1 VNVVRLDILSD
12 PGREA
17 AVKYDVHAVPTFLIF
32 DEEGTMIARQVG
44 LPNRKEIKTLVLGD
58 RSQ

>member
-1 VNVVRLDILSD
+1 MVRLDILSD
-12 PGREA
+12 PGREVA
-17 AVKYDVHAVPTFLIF
+17 AKYDVQAVPTFLIF

-44 LPNRKEIKTLVLGD
+44 LPNRKEIAALIAGD